1 MTGRVP
7 LPRPA
12 LSGAPRMTRLRSARA
27 TVQRNAGTAA
37 LVISVIALGSSLTG
51 AADAAR
57 KVIVNV
63 VSSPRP
69 NSVLRLDK
77 KGRFPA
83 KAIPK
88 VSQARTADKL
98 GTLSPDDLKVA
109 CAVDTVDLG
118 TWCLNSSTYP
128 IPSADLGKND
138 YFYATQ
144 ACVAAGGFLPS
155 AAQLIGAAQRVK
167 LNSYLTDSQLTASTD
182 IDPSDGLSDK
192 REMSSTLITTQGG
205 ASSAGL
211 LGVSEGSTG
220 NPKVAEPNPNV
231 VPAVPAPETIQ
242 YVTVVDNADKG
253 GFAGS
258 KPVGQAEAFRCGF
271 HKVQGA
277 PQEETE

>member
-1 MTGRVP
+1 
-7 LPRPA
+7 
-12 LSGAPRMTRLRSARA
+12 MTRLRSALAAVR
-27 TVQRNAGTAA
+27 RNAGMAA

-69 NSVLRLDK
+69 NSVLKLDK

-98 GTLSPDDLKVA
+98 GTLSPDDVKLA
-109 CAVDTVDLG
+109 CRPDTVDVG
-118 TWCLNSSTYP
+118 TWCLSSSTYSVP
-128 IPSADLGKND
+128 TADLGKND
-138 YFYATQ
+138 FFYATR
-144 ACVAAGGFLPS
+144 ACVAEGGFLPS
-155 AAQLIGAAQRVK
+155 AAQLIGAADRVK

-182 IDPSDGLSDK
+182 IDPADGLSDK

-258 KPVGQAEAFRCGF
+258 KPVGQAEAFRCGYL
-271 HKVQGA
+271 KAQGV